1 MSNKNNLLNESQIR
15 QFMKLA
21 KLEPLTPGF
30 VDGLTEKKKKEGYK
44 TRLKQHLGPDKG
56 KGEASEEEREH
67 ESEGEEESKG
77 KGKFS
82 GDPGMSEGAQEELE
96 ELRTGRPGALGPKN
110 GTANLG
116 HGRGQGEAADGSM
129 FEAAPVGELE
139 DDAADDLAGGSP
151 EEDEEAAVDL
161 EKVGD
166 EEADAAVDAV
176 EVEEGPSEEEVLAAL
191 QVIARAA
198 GVEGLEMD
206 VESTGEPS
214 VEDELGPEPEDEFAP
229 EGPEV
234 VADLEVGEEEE
245 ALEEFNVPVVGKAAR
260 DARAKKKQD
269 IEDLSVTSAKR
280 TAFDKKTGGSGA
292 KLTRSPRG
300 ANTYGLG
307 GAYGSV
313 TEESTDDLV
322 EQITKRVAA
331 RILKSALSKK

>member
-67 ESEGEEESKG
+67 ESEGEEESEG

-96 ELRTGRPGALGPKN
+96 ELRTGRTGALGPKN

-198 GVEGLEMD
+198 GVEGIEMD

-214 VEDELGPEPEDEFAP
+214 AEDELGPEPEDEFAP
-229 EGPEV
+229 EGDEV

-245 ALEEFNVPVVGKAAR
+245 LEEILGFGKKEKPPSVNDPKRIAWEKT
-260 DARAKKKQD
+260 KKPATRR
-269 IEDLSVTSAKR
+269 VTSKLPADAESGLR
-280 TAFDKKTGGSGA
+280 GPTKTI
-292 KLTRSPRG
+292 
-300 ANTYGLG
+300 
-307 GAYGSV
+307 V
-313 TEESTDDLV
+313 EEENVDDLV